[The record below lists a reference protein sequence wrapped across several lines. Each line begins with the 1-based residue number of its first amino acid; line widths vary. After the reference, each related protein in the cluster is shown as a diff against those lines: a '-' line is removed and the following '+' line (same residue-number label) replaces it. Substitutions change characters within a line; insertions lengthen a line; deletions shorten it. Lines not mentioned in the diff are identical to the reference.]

1 MTLPRRPDT
10 WVLAHAPA
18 PVVRVARL
26 PRPAMGPARN
36 TASQHALSLRLLGSD
51 AYHLEL
57 LAMHEDFRRL
67 WAAHPWKE

>member
-1 MTLPRRPDT
+1 MARSVTDGSHLAPD
-10 WVLAHAPA
+10 
-18 PVVRVARL
+18 RESEQSS
-26 PRPAMGPARN
+26 PARDA
-36 TASQHALSLRLLGSD
+36 ASQHALSLRLLGPD